1 MNCEKG
7 RAEELHNNIDYSGA
21 PVARRAAK
29 RSTVT
34 VGREIEIEIE
44 IETDRNPFNS
54 CILWSA
60 WLATWIA
67 GACAQRR
74 SNDDGVSQ
82 HGVHTQANTKS
93 ASLGSVISLMLDPS
107 TNDRMF
113 SRQCLTEA
121 EREREDSRA
130 RINRQRTSPKR
141 ADKG

>member
-1 MNCEKG
+1 M
-7 RAEELHNNIDYSGA
+7 
-21 PVARRAAK
+21 ARRAAK

-54 CILWSA
+54 CFLWSA

-82 HGVHTQANTKS
+82 HGVHTPANTKS
-93 ASLGSVISLMLDPS
+93 ASLGL
-107 TNDRMF
+107 
-113 SRQCLTEA
+113 
-121 EREREDSRA
+121 
-130 RINRQRTSPKR
+130 QRYIFDVGPVNKR
-141 ADKG
+141 SNVFKTVFN